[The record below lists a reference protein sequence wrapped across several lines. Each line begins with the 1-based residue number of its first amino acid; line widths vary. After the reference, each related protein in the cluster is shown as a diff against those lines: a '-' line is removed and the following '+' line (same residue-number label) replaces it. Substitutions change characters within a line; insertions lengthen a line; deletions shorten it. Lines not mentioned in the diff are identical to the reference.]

1 MTRNWP
7 MVLALLVPTPLTV
20 VLPAHT
26 AQAEAGDV
34 GSTRALYLG
43 LIRQAR
49 LDGKPR
55 AALAYL
61 DDFDRQYANDREAKV
76 LRVNCLLDLGQV
88 DAASTA
94 LGGIPDAA
102 RHADAQTVRGHVL
115 ATQGRWVEAASA
127 YIAAESL
134 SPADPFISNALG
146 FAQLRAGDPQRA
158 VETLKRAQDLAPDTA
173 HGSAVV
179 RNNLV
184 LALTAAGRQGEATA
198 LLHGIRDTVERS
210 RLQAQLAAE
219 VARIAPAESASAP
232 RLP

>member
-94 LGGIPDAA
+94 LVGIPDAA
-102 RHADAQTVRGHVL
+102 RHAV
-115 ATQGRWVEAASA
+115 ATLCG
-127 YIAAESL
+127 
-134 SPADPFISNALG
+134 
-146 FAQLRAGDPQRA
+146 RA
-158 VETLKRAQDLAPDTA
+158 VPPGRTTSVATNRL
-173 HGSAVV
+173 SAVPSTTPS
-179 RNNLV
+179 RPR
-184 LALTAAGRQGEATA
+184 ARATRRPRSAATCAARRRQQPMHAT
-198 LLHGIRDTVERS
+198 LSS
-210 RLQAQLAAE
+210 R
-219 VARIAPAESASAP
+219 
-232 RLP
+232 